1 MTFNVTF
8 TCSVSLVNLEAR
20 WKIYPFPVI
29 NAGIVKN
36 IRIKTRLMLLDLI
49 RFSSFFC
56 SCSLYIFYL
65 QKNLPPLL
73 SAYDVT
79 DGFSVVTMI

>member
-29 NAGIVKN
+29 NAGIDCQEYSHQN
-36 IRIKTRLMLLDLI
+36 A
-49 RFSSFFC
+49 S
-56 SCSLYIFYL
+56 
-65 QKNLPPLL
+65 N
-73 SAYDVT
+73 AA
-79 DGFSVVTMI
+79 